1 MNIYLNSMEPI
12 AILAIIVFSILLIL
26 IYYTRNNAP
35 VLTQS
40 HVNRI
45 HYVLRSTTVPTET
58 ETNPSVN
65 GEDV

>member
-1 MNIYLNSMEPI
+1 MEPI
-12 AILAIIVFSILLIL
+12 AIVAIIIFSILLIL
-26 IYYTRNNAP
+26 IYFTRNNTP

-40 HVNRI
+40 RLNRI
-45 HYVLRSTTVPTET
+45 HYALSSRTVPTET